1 MVNSKKSTFLK
12 KLSHTLQVIM
22 IYHSDDIK
30 YIIIFNVYNSTVGK
44 SSESGNIRKKNDD
57 KGKMW
62 KKDLV

>member
-1 MVNSKKSTFLK
+1 
-12 KLSHTLQVIM
+12 M

-57 KGKMW
+57 KGKIW